1 MHGLRDHCG
10 GRDPRKRLA
19 TSRCN
24 IHFGFTYCIRIG
36 VRILGWGFGSR
47 FTVRGHSGT
56 FLLVVLFGTSI
67 VIDLGLGHSP
77 LTPRMC
83 AASEFSSRSWSVQES
98 FLARAWVSATL
109 KGRLTHKSAHVKA
122 MWPKP
127 ISPLNGLIMSAK
139 HTQDSPPMYV
149 AA

>member
-1 MHGLRDHCG
+1 MWRPQPP
-10 GRDPRKRLA
+10 RPSMQDPRGAWPPRPFRRSGSVKTTHHIPLLQHPFRLDLLYKVGA
-19 TSRCN
+19 RML
-24 IHFGFTYCIRIG
+24 R
-36 VRILGWGFGSR
+36 WGFGSR
-47 FTVRGHSGT
+47 VTARGHSGA
-56 FLLVVLFGTSI
+56 FLLVFGTSI

-122 MWPKP
+122 M
-127 ISPLNGLIMSAK
+127 
-139 HTQDSPPMYV
+139 
-149 AA
+149 